1 MNVIREDRVCI
12 TVDTSRDIL
21 LIKDDVSKFT
31 ETWAV
36 RYGIIKETTPVP
48 SLYDIIY
55 CVVAVQS

>member
-1 MNVIREDRVCI
+1 MLLEDRVCV

-21 LIKDDVSKFT
+21 LIKNDVSKFT

-36 RYGIIKETTPVP
+36 RYGIVIKETSPL
-48 SLYDIIY
+48 LYDIIY